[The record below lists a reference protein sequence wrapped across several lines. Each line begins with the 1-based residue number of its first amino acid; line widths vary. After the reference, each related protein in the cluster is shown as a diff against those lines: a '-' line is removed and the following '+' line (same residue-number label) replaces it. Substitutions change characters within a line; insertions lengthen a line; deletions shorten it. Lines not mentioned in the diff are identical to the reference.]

1 MIEVKKAD
9 KAALQKLLKSN
20 NIAEDLP
27 ADKLSVIGQDV
38 VEYCE
43 MDDNSKSRAE
53 KKLKWTYG
61 KKLANQVIEPR
72 KEGDGSDIKYP
83 LLSVACIQF
92 AARAYP
98 ELIPGWDV
106 AKPKIIGDVSGENNA
121 KLDQADAVC
130 RYVNWQLFNQIEEW
144 AEDTDRLLQMLPAY
158 GCMFREVYSSAEE
171 RRIVTDICSPEDL
184 IVPEGTKTIDT
195 ASRISK
201 RFKLSPRDIKSK
213 VVSGTYKAL
222 EHNFA
227 DEGKEEEETFIR
239 QLTWLDL
246 DEDGFKEPYLVV
258 VHEDSGEVVRIAPNF
273 RIDGV
278 HEKDGKIFKIDR
290 IRYYIKYTFIPSLDG
305 SFYDLGF
312 YDLLYPLNETLNSL
326 LNNLVDAGTLANSNT
341 GFISKQ
347 LGLKKRGKTK
357 LKVGEYNVVDS
368 VGDIRQHVMP
378 MQFGGADQVLFSLL
392 GFILDAAR
400 DVAQL
405 KEVLEGTAAS
415 TSTATTTM
423 ALIEQGLKVFSA
435 IYKRIHKGL
444 EKELQLIREW
454 NKYSTNPMYEEVLDL
469 PNGFNPEWFDDEDMN
484 FELVSDP
491 QVVTDLQRMAK
502 LEFEMQ
508 FIGQPT
514 HDQQKLLT
522 KIYDMSGLGD
532 YEEVASGN
540 NPEVMA
546 LQQQLQEM
554 GGQLKQAAEM
564 IKKSQEQNQQLAN
577 EIQKVKTDN
586 SFDQKMEALDS
597 RRKDAETQMD
607 MINAKMDA
615 VVKLA
620 TALEKMANAESKEP
634 GEQNTQRADYVFNDL
649 TRRLDAVS

>member
-1 MIEVKKAD
+1 MNVEKAD
-9 KAALQKLLKSN
+9 KAALQKLLNSD

-27 ADKLSVIGQDV
+27 GDKLSNIGRDV
-38 VEYCE
+38 VEYCTA
-43 MDDNSKSRAE
+43 DDASETRAD

-61 KKLANQVIEPR
+61 KKLANQTIKPR

-98 ELIPGWDV
+98 ELVPGWDV
-106 AKPKIIGDVSGENNA
+106 AKPKVIGDDTGENA
-121 KLDQADAVC
+121 EKRDQADAVC
-130 RYVNWQLFNQIEEW
+130 RFVNWQLFNQIEEW

-171 RRIVTDICSPEDL
+171 RRIVTDICTPEDL

-201 RFKLSPRDIKSK
+201 RFKLSPREILSK
-213 VVSGTYKAL
+213 FVTGTYKKMSHPF
-222 EHNFA
+222 E
-227 DEGKEEEETFIR
+227 DEDKEAEETFIQ
-239 QLTWLDL
+239 QLTYLDL

-258 VHEDSGEVVRIAPNF
+258 VHEESGEVVRISPNY
-273 RIDGV
+273 RMDGI
-278 HEKDGKIFKIDR
+278 HERDGKIYKIDR
-290 IRYYIKYTFIPSLDG
+290 VRYYVKYTFIPSLDG

-312 YDLLYPLNETLNSL
+312 YDLLYPLNETINSL

-341 GFISKQ
+341 GFISNN
-347 LGLKKRGKTK
+347 LGLKKRGK
-357 LKVGEYNVVDS
+357 LKPKIGEYHMVD
-368 VGDIRQHVMP
+368 VAGDLRQHIMP
-378 MQFGGADQVLFSLL
+378 MQFNGADQTLFALL
-392 GFILDAAR
+392 GFVLDAAR

-454 NKYSTNPMYEEVLDL
+454 NYYSTNPLYDEVLDL
-469 PNGFNPEWFDDEDMN
+469 PKGVNPEWFNDDNLN

-491 QVVTDLQRMAK
+491 QVVTDLQKMAQ

-508 FIGQPT
+508 FVGAPT
-514 HDQQKLLT
+514 HDQQKLMA
-522 KIYDMSGLGD
+522 KIYEKSGLGEYGD
-532 YEEVASGN
+532 VAAGM
-540 NPEVMA
+540 NPEVQL
-546 LQQQLQEM
+546 LQQELEGMTQQM
-554 GGQLKQAAEM
+554 QAIM
-564 IKKSQEQNQQLAN
+564 QQSQEQIQAVTEELERVKQDKAFEQQV
-577 EIQKVKTDN
+577 EI
-586 SFDQKMEALDS
+586 LDS
-597 RRKDAETQMD
+597 RRKDLDAKTQAID
-607 MINAKMDA
+607 SKYDNL
-615 VVKLA
+615 VKLA
-620 TALEKMANAESKEP
+620 TTLEKFAGVITQEP
-634 GEQNTQRADYVFNDL
+634 GKQAYEKPDYVFDQL
-649 TRRLDAVS
+649 TGTMNAAS

>member
-1 MIEVKKAD
+1 MEEVKKAD
-9 KAALQKLLKSN
+9 KAALQKLLNSDN
-20 NIAEDLP
+20 VAEDL
-27 ADKLSVIGQDV
+27 ADDKLSIIGKDV

-43 MDDNSKSRAE
+43 MDDNSEARSE
-53 KKLKWTYG
+53 KKLKWKHG
-61 KKLANQVIEPR
+61 KKLANQTIEPR

-106 AKPKIIGDVSGENNA
+106 AKPKVVGDVTGENKQ
-121 KLDQADAVC
+121 KLDEADAVC
-130 RYVNWQLFNQIEEW
+130 RFVNWQLFNQIEEW

-158 GCMFREVYSSAEE
+158 GCMFREVFSSSEE
-171 RRIVTDICSPEDL
+171 RRIVTDICTPEDL

-201 RFKLSPRDIKSK
+201 KFTLSPRDIKSR
-213 VVSGTYKAL
+213 VVTGSFKAL
-222 EHNFA
+222 TRPFD
-227 DEGKEEEETFIR
+227 DEGKESEETFIQ

-246 DEDGFKEPYLVV
+246 DEDGFKEPYLVI

-278 HEKDGKIFKIDR
+278 HERDGKIFKIDR
-290 IRYYIKYTFIPSLDG
+290 VRYYVKYTFIPALDG
-305 SFYDLGF
+305 GFYDLGF
-312 YDLLYPLNETLNSL
+312 YDLLYPLNETINSL

-341 GFISKQ
+341 GFISSQ
-347 LGLKKRGKTK
+347 LGLKKRGKHK
-357 LKVGEYNVVDS
+357 VKVGEYNIVDS
-368 VGDIRQHVMP
+368 VGDIRQQVMP
-378 MQFGGADQVLFSLL
+378 MQFSGADQVLFSLL
-392 GFILDAAR
+392 GFVLDAAR

-454 NKYSTNPMYEEVLDL
+454 DYYSTNPLYDEVLDL
-469 PNGFNPEWFDDEDMN
+469 PQGVNPEWFNDDNFN

-491 QVVTDLQRMAK
+491 QVVTDMQRMAR

-508 FIGQPT
+508 FIGAPS
-514 HDQQKLLT
+514 HDQTKLLT
-522 KIYDMSGLGD
+522 KVYDMSGLGD
-532 YEEVASGN
+532 YQEVASGQ
-540 NPEVMA
+540 NPEVAQMQQA
-546 LQQQLQEM
+546 MQEMQQMLQGLQQQNQKLQEEYDK
-554 GGQLKQAAEM
+554 LKSDKAMEDKLKVAKEAREAKSARIKDQNTTADT
-564 IKKSQEQNQQLAN
+564 IKKLA
-577 EIQKVKTDN
+577 E
-586 SFDQKMEALDS
+586 
-597 RRKDAETQMD
+597 
-607 MINAKMDA
+607 
-615 VVKLA
+615 
-620 TALEKMANAESKEP
+620 AESKEE
-634 GEQNTQRADYVFNDL
+634 GEQLGEYQAAAESL
-649 TRRLDAVS
+649 

>member
-1 MIEVKKAD
+1 MIEVQKAD
-9 KAALQKLLKSN
+9 KAKLQKLLNSD
-20 NIAEDLP
+20 NIAKDLP
-27 ADKLSVIGQDV
+27 ADKLGVIGRDV
-38 VEYCE
+38 VDYCE
-43 MDDNSKSRAE
+43 LDDNSETRSE
-53 KKLKWTYG
+53 KKLKWQHG
-61 KKLANQVIEPR
+61 KKLANQTIVPR

-106 AKPKIIGDVSGENNA
+106 AKPKVVGDVSGENKV

-130 RYVNWQLFNQIEEW
+130 RFVNWQLFNQIEEW
-144 AEDTDRLLQMLPAY
+144 AEDTDRLLQMLPAF

-171 RRIVTDICSPEDL
+171 RRIVTDICTPEDL

-201 RFKLSPRDIKSK
+201 KFKLSPRDVRSRI
-213 VVSGTYKAL
+213 VSGTFKAM
-222 EHNFA
+222 EYNFL
-227 DEGKEEEETFIR
+227 DEGKEEEETFIQ

-258 VHEDSGEVVRIAPNF
+258 VHEESGEVVRIAPNF

-278 HEKDGKIFKIDR
+278 HEKDGKIYKIDR
-290 IRYYIKYTFIPSLDG
+290 VRYYIKYTFIPSLDG

-312 YDLLYPLNETLNSL
+312 YDLLYPLNEALNSL

-378 MQFGGADQVLFSLL
+378 MQFNGADGVLFSLL

-454 NKYSTNPMYEEVLDL
+454 DYYSTNPLYDEVLDL
-469 PNGFNPEWFDDEDMN
+469 PEGVSPEWFDDANLN

-491 QVVTDLQRMAK
+491 QVVTDLQRMAQ

-508 FIGQPT
+508 FIGAPT
-514 HDQQKLLT
+514 HDQQKLLA
-522 KIYDMSGLGD
+522 KIYDKSGLGD
-532 YEEVASGN
+532 YKEVASGQ
-540 NPEVMA
+540 NPEVMQ
-546 LQQQLQEM
+546 LQQQLKEM
-554 GGQLKQAAEM
+554 GAQLQQAGEM

-586 SFDQKMEALDS
+586 SFDQKMEALES

-607 MINAKMDA
+607 ALNTKMDA

-620 TALEKMANAESKEP
+620 TVLEKMANAESQEP